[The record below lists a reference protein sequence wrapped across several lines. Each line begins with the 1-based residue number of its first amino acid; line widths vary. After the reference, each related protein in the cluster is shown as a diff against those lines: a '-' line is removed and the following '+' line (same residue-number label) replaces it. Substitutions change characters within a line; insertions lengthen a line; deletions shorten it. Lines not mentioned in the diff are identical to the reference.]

1 VSKRFVLVL
10 AVLVAA
16 LGGYVV
22 LFERGSLT
30 SKQLEERKSKVL
42 RSFLRDHVL
51 RLTLTRSGVKLV
63 LERARESDGT
73 LSLWRLTAPL
83 AGAADQDAV
92 DRLLGELEWL
102 SPRRVLENVGDADRA
117 QLGLDKPRFRFG
129 YRIDDQDY
137 EAEVGGRDV
146 QGDNHYLAL
155 GGERTVYVV
164 PKTLVEALDYDVG
177 HFRAKEFLGDI
188 TSAWAARLKLTRGAE
203 QLSLHKEG
211 ERWWVLNEPKSLADE
226 QRVRQLVAALDGLR
240 ALRFVER
247 AGQAEALADLA
258 RASERIELDVVP
270 DTHREDKAA
279 QRFVLRLGGPCKG
292 HAGERYAQAG
302 DKGDPVCV
310 REEEIAQLLPP
321 LPELRLTRLLGVE
334 VSEIERI
341 ELAAGPTKWVFKR
354 EGEKWL
360 GEGGPAPD
368 REAVEAW
375 LRDLSTLRANEL
387 LPKID
392 KPTGTRL
399 ELVLAS
405 RQKLGLTAE
414 ANAAGEVRVQRDGDG
429 VALRFGPALADQLAQ
444 FGRRFAGLGLWPA
457 LQPSQVTGVSAQDG
471 VRARTLSVVEGSF
484 RVRGKGAEPDPQRT
498 RELVRDAIKLTAISI
513 VAERARA
520 EHGIEGSG
528 RALTLELG
536 QGKSVSLEL
545 GADATAPAG
554 VYARVDRAYVVVL
567 GAEAKGLLAELAGG
581 ERVLPEAGVGEGEG
595 EEEGEGES
603 DHDHDHGDDHG
614 HD

>member
-1 VSKRFVLVL
+1 MSKRFVLVL

-73 LSLWRLTAPL
+73 LSLWRLTAPIV
-83 AGAADQDAV
+83 GAADQDAV

-146 QGDNHYLAL
+146 QGDNCYLAL
-155 GGERTVYVV
+155 RGERTVYVV

-341 ELAAGPTKWVFKR
+341 ELATGPTKWVFKR

-375 LRDLSTLRANEL
+375 LRDLSTLRASEL

-405 RQKLGLTAE
+405 GQKLGLTAE
-414 ANAAGEVRVQRDGDG
+414 TSRTAAEVRVQRDGDG
-429 VALRFGPALADQLAQ
+429 VALRFAPALADQLMLFA
-444 FGRRFAGLGLWPA
+444 RRFGALGLWPA
-457 LQPSQVTGVSAQDG
+457 LQPSQVTGVIAQDG
-471 VRARTLSVVEGSF
+471 ARTRALSLVEGGF
-484 RVRGKGAEPDPQRT
+484 RARGKGAEPDPQRT
-498 RELVRDAIKLTAISI
+498 RELVRDAIKLAAISI

-536 QGKSVSLEL
+536 QSKSVSLEL

-567 GAEAKGLLAELAGG
+567 GAEARGLVAELAGG
-581 ERVLPEAGVGEGEG
+581 ERMLPEAGVGEDED
-595 EEEGEGES
+595 E
-603 DHDHDHGDDHG
+603 DARAHDNDHG
-614 HD
+614 HE